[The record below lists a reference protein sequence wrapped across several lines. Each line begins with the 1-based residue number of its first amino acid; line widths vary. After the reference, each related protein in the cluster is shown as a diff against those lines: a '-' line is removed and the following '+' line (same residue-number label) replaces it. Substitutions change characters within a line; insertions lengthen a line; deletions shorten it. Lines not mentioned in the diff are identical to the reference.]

1 MRILTFLFLTF
12 LFLPGYALAQ
22 SDDEQTKRH
31 PLAGTWEGTITQNK
45 GGYRAQY
52 DLEFI
57 FRIEGDSI
65 YGTSY
70 ISVEDIFV
78 EMEIKGEILNDMFL
92 KIEDVRIID
101 SKIRTNME
109 WCMKEYQLIFKKKEE
124 QIDGF
129 WQGNTSF
136 GPCIPGKVHLKRYTG
151 KA

>member
-1 MRILTFLFLTF
+1 MRILIFLFLSF
-12 LFLPGYALAQ
+12 LLLPAYAEAQ
-22 SDDEQTKRH
+22 SEEKPAERH
-31 PLAGTWEGTITQNK
+31 PLAGTWEGTITQNR
-45 GGYRAQY
+45 GGYRANY

-57 FRIEGDSI
+57 FRVEGDSI
-65 YGTSY
+65 RGTCY

-78 EMEIKGEILNDMFL
+78 EMEIKGELLNDMFL
-92 KIEDVRIID
+92 KIQDVRILD
-101 SKIRTNME
+101 SKIRSNME

-124 QIDGF
+124 KIDGF